1 MASSCRH
8 DWCMMVPGA
17 FPENVASTRVVQ
29 TLQTQHTN
37 LKNMSPLFAFFFDKK
52 IFNLTL

>member
-37 LKNMSPLFAFFFDKK
+37 LKNMSPLFAFFVSLIK
-52 IFNLTL
+52 NHLS